1 MTQSDGYKSMC
12 CFTPL
17 FITNQSEQVAAAHQQ
32 AQQHG
37 IDLNDNSTSVTSEP
51 LLVSGARYNDDSLNS
66 SSSNSR
72 RVEYDSGDT
81 SLLTRRSI
89 NN

>member
-1 MTQSDGYKSMC
+1 M
-12 CFTPL
+12 L
-17 FITNQSEQVAAAHQQ
+17 FIPIQSEQVAAAHQQ

-37 IDLNDNSTSVTSEP
+37 IDLSDNSTSVSSEP
-51 LLVSGARYNDDSLNS
+51 LLVSGARYNDDSLN

>member
-1 MTQSDGYKSMC
+1 MC
-12 CFTPL
+12 LSFALYVCVYA
-17 FITNQSEQVAAAHQQ
+17 NQSEQVAAAHQQ

-37 IDLNDNSTSVTSEP
+37 IDLSDNSTSVTAEP

-66 SSSNSR
+66 GSSNSR